1 MALSERIAIT
11 FTPGVSPCWTRLLRY
26 YEERTTPQDW
36 RQRCWA
42 SVKMFA
48 GSVLILAVAT
58 MLALGASVFVN
69 EKAQERR
76 MQTQQSFY
84 R

>member
-11 FTPGVSPCWTRLLRY
+11 FTPGVSPIWTTLLRY
-26 YEERTTPQDW
+26 YEERTTAPGWQERLW
-36 RQRCWA
+36 SGA
-42 SVKMFA
+42 KMFA

-58 MLALGASVFVN
+58 MLALGASVFAD
-69 EKAQERR
+69 EKSNERR
-76 MQTQQSFY
+76 SQAQQSFY